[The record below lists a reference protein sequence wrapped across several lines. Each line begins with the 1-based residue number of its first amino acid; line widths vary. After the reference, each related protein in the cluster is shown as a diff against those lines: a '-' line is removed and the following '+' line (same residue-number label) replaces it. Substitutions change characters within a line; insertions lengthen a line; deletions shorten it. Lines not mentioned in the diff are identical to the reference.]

1 MIQYAPLADVSLLGH
16 SLHRQVGHPLF
27 ADQLRGGSQNL
38 FTLRRTSTMRAHI
51 RFILSHRFSPNL
63 YRPYGTHIDTTT
75 GDDYILSILICIL
88 RIVDRTTEDKSDV
101 RPRGRAVVAFVFF
114 FSSQEGSDA
123 RTRMSTLLKTY
134 RLTKFYGPRS
144 DEALRLLRN
153 GASKRQIQEQS
164 GCTVGIH
171 QVDLEVHDGELFVIM
186 GLSGS
191 GKSTLLRCINR
202 LVEPSAG
209 RVQVEDEEVTAMKKP
224 DLLRFRRRRMAMVF
238 QTFSLFPHRTVLD
251 NVAFGLEVQRVPKS
265 ERWRIA
271 KEKLQMVGLEQ
282 WASHYPSQLSGGMQQ
297 RVGLARALATDA
309 DILLMDEA
317 FSALD
322 PVTRTEMQAEL
333 IRLQGALKKTI
344 LFITHDPQ
352 EAMRL
357 GDRVGVM
364 KDGELVQVGTPEV
377 MKKAPVNDYVANLLR
392 NVEPEKG

>member
-1 MIQYAPLADVSLLGH
+1 
-16 SLHRQVGHPLF
+16 
-27 ADQLRGGSQNL
+27 
-38 FTLRRTSTMRAHI
+38 
-51 RFILSHRFSPNL
+51 
-63 YRPYGTHIDTTT
+63 
-75 GDDYILSILICIL
+75 
-88 RIVDRTTEDKSDV
+88 
-101 RPRGRAVVAFVFF
+101 
-114 FSSQEGSDA
+114 
-123 RTRMSTLLKTY
+123 MSTLLKTY
-134 RLTKFYGPRS
+134 RLTKFYGQRS

-238 QTFSLFPHRTVLD
+238 QTFSLFPHRTVLE

-344 LFITHDPQ
+344 LFITHDPR

>member
-1 MIQYAPLADVSLLGH
+1 
-16 SLHRQVGHPLF
+16 
-27 ADQLRGGSQNL
+27 
-38 FTLRRTSTMRAHI
+38 
-51 RFILSHRFSPNL
+51 
-63 YRPYGTHIDTTT
+63 
-75 GDDYILSILICIL
+75 
-88 RIVDRTTEDKSDV
+88 
-101 RPRGRAVVAFVFF
+101 
-114 FSSQEGSDA
+114 
-123 RTRMSTLLKTY
+123 MSTLLKTY